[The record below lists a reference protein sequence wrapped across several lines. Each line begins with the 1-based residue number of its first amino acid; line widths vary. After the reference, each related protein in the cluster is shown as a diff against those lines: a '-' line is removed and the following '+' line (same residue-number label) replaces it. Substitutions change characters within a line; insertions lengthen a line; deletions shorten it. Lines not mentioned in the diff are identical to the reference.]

1 MTIQEAKTGGLIKE
15 IIELRKYEK
24 EILKELDKRYKNE
37 LPVAKR
43 KIKELR
49 KWKRVNNEKIYIIYI
64 KMATFNTNISI
75 NIISTTYKRNNW
87 NNNS

>member
-49 KWKRVNNEKIYIIYI
+49 K
-64 KMATFNTNISI
+64 
-75 NIISTTYKRNNW
+75 
-87 NNNS
+87 